1 MMWVPAP
8 NSALSRF
15 SISVAW
21 VCDSLNEMFPGSR
34 IAQYSRHEL
43 HDQKQH
49 VDNASGQRYLI
60 YPLVSG
66 LHLIIYH
73 LPFTMCHFSFR
84 MIILQQS

>member
-8 NSALSRF
+8 NSVLRRF

-49 VDNASGQRYLI
+49 VTMLPVSVILYILWS
-60 YPLVSG
+60 LVSI
-66 LHLIIYH
+66 LSFTIYH
-73 LPFTMCHFSFR
+73 VPFF
-84 MIILQQS
+84 I